1 MTLNSPGV
9 EVQVIDESFYTPA
22 EPGTRPLIVVATAQ
36 DKTNGGGT
44 GVAVGTLQANAGLP
58 YIISSQRDLTN
69 TFGNPL
75 FYVDSSQNPIHGGEQ
90 NEYGLQAAYSLLGV
104 SNSAVVVRA
113 DLDLAQLSP
122 SYFAPG
128 GDPVDGS
135 YWFDTLDT
143 RIGLFEWSGDPAT
156 VTGGQKFSSVS
167 PYFITDA
174 TQTDPNNNYAPLAA
188 VGMIGDYAVVATTTV
203 NRVWYKK
210 PQTNTAAG
218 LWVEVG
224 THAWAASYPVV
235 TSTLTN
241 PALTSGHT
249 MLINGSDAN
258 HTIAVPS
265 SPNNTVGGLAAAIN
279 ASATMQTIGI
289 YAAVIGG
296 RLNIYGNY
304 GVTITLA
311 AGTGALVA
319 TTASTSEIGIAIG
332 TYNTPQLSI
341 SPHTSVPRWKQL
353 DPSPAPSGSVWIKTT
368 NVALGAYWIVKIWNE
383 TQKTWS
389 LVPAP
394 VYSTNHA
401 ALFALDS
408 AGGGANIAQGA
419 LYVQANIAE
428 YNGTNGNYP
437 HATFKIWRR
446 SDVSPMTF
454 ASKVITSSVFT
465 NSTVYTFTM
474 AESIVGQAAL
484 GADVTISFTASGST
498 SDANIIAGAINAA
511 GFMNVQASVDSLNRV
526 IISHN
531 AGGDIRIQDGSNTP
545 IVKLGYTPYDPV
557 AMTGT
562 TNFYLSPVGDIAHT
576 YIATLWQ
583 VLSYTAANTQP
594 LAIPTTG
601 THWYASARDE
611 VDIMIHNGTTWVGY
625 LDTTSPYYNVS
636 ASFQTDPNGPIVSA
650 TKPTKQ
656 SDGSALRNGDLWIQ
670 SADQEGYP
678 ELYLYDGF
686 NLVWRQVD
694 LTDHVTEN
702 GIVFADARYNTNG
715 SNSNLPGSIVS
726 LLTSNYVDFDAP
738 DPTLYPRG
746 TLLYNTRR
754 SGNNV
759 KKFVQNY
766 VDVNVT
772 NPRYL
777 NESQFSYYPHRW
789 VNESGTDEHLVGYF
803 GRHAQR
809 AVVIKALKAM
819 VDTEQR
825 IREHEVLTFNLIAT
839 PGYPELISNM
849 VNLNTDRKTTA
860 FVVGDSPFRLTPDA
874 TSLVNWGANTMLA
887 VDNGDNGLVTY
898 DDYLAVYYPSGYT
911 TDNFGNY
918 IVVPPSHMML
928 RTIALSDGVSYPWF
942 APAGIRR
949 GHVNNATAVG
959 YIDSTTGE
967 FQSISLNDGQ
977 RDTLYSV
984 NLNPITFMTGSGIV
998 AFGQKTRAPAAS
1010 SLDRINVARLTVYLR
1025 NQLDKLARP
1034 YIFEPNDKI
1043 TRDEIKAAANSL
1055 MLELLGQR
1063 AIYDY
1068 LVVCDESN
1076 NTPSRIDRN
1085 ELYLDIAIEPVKSVE
1100 FIYIPLRLKNTG
1112 AISGLGTK

>member
-22 EPGTRPLIVVATAQ
+22 EPGTRPLIVIATAQ
-36 DKTNGGGT
+36 DKPNGSGT
-44 GVAVGTLQANAGLP
+44 GVAVGTQQANAGLP

-113 DLDLAQLSP
+113 DIDLAQLSP
-122 SYFAPG
+122 SYTAPG
-128 GDPVDGS
+128 GDPADGS

-143 RIGLFEWSGDPAT
+143 RVGLFEWNGNGPT
-156 VTGGQKFSSVS
+156 VTGGQQFAAKS
-167 PYFITDA
+167 PYFITDTTYIDA
-174 TQTDPNNNYAPLAA
+174 GNNNAPLQS
-188 VGMIGDYAVVATTTV
+188 VGMIGDYAVVAITTINKTY
-203 NRVWYKK
+203 YKK

-218 LWVEVG
+218 QWVEVG
-224 THAWAASYPVV
+224 SNAWAASWPVV
-235 TSTLTN
+235 TSTISNPTLT
-241 PALTSGHT
+241 AGHT
-249 MLINGSDAN
+249 MLINGSDGS
-258 HTIAVPS
+258 HTIAVPA
-265 SPNNTVGGLAAAIN
+265 SPNNNIAGLANAIN
-279 ASATMQTIGI
+279 TSTTMQTIGI
-289 YAAVIGG
+289 YAAAING

-304 GVTITLA
+304 GVTVTIA

-319 TTASTSEIGIAIG
+319 STASTSEVGIAVG
-332 TYNTPQLSI
+332 TYYTPSLAI
-341 SPHTSVPRWKQL
+341 APHTSVPRWKLL
-353 DPSPAPSGSVWIKTT
+353 DSTPAPSGSIWIKTT
-368 NVALGAYWIVKIWNE
+368 NVALGAYWVVKIWNE
-383 TQKTWS
+383 TTKTWS

-394 VYSTNHA
+394 VYNTNQA

-408 AGGGANIAQGA
+408 AGGGTNIAVGA
-419 LYVQANIAE
+419 LYVQANVAE
-428 YNGTNGNYP
+428 YNGTGGNYP

-446 SDVSPMTF
+446 VATSPTTFVSG
-454 ASKVITSSVFT
+454 VIGATTFT
-465 NSTVYTFTM
+465 NTTIYTFVM
-474 AESIVGQAAL
+474 AETIVGQAAL
-484 GADVTISFTASGST
+484 NPDVTITFTASGSAG
-498 SDANIIAGAINAA
+498 DANIIAGTINAA
-511 GFMNVQASVDSLNRV
+511 GFVNIVASVDSLNRV
-526 IISHN
+526 VISHN

-545 IVKLGYTPYDPV
+545 VIKLGYVPYDPV
-557 AMTGT
+557 ALTGT
-562 TNFYLSPVGDIAHT
+562 ANFYTGPVGDTAHT
-576 YIATLWQ
+576 YIVTNWQ
-583 VLSYTAANTQP
+583 VLSYVASDTEVT
-594 LAIPTTG
+594 AIPTTG
-601 THWYASARDE
+601 TLWYSSARDQ
-611 VDIMIHNGTTWVGY
+611 VDIMIHNGTKWVGY
-625 LDTTSPYYNVS
+625 LDSTSPYYTADSN
-636 ASFQTDPNGPIVSA
+636 FRTDPNGPIISA

-656 SDGSALRNGDLWIQ
+656 SDGTTLRNGDLWVN
-670 SADQEGYP
+670 SGDSEGYP
-678 ELYLYDGF
+678 ELYKWDGY
-686 NLVWRQVD
+686 NLVWTLVD
-694 LTDHVTEN
+694 KTDHVTEN
-702 GIVFADARYNTNG
+702 GIIFADARYNVAG
-715 SNSNLPGSIVS
+715 ADSDQPGLITA
-726 LLTSNYVDFDAP
+726 LLTSNFVDWDAP

-746 TLLYNTRR
+746 TLLWNTRR

-759 KKFVQNY
+759 KRFVQNY
-766 VDVNVT
+766 VNINTT
-772 NPRYL
+772 NPLYN
-777 NESQFSYYPHRW
+777 NESQLGYYPHRW
-789 VNESGTDEHLVGYF
+789 VNDSGTDEHLVGHF

-809 AVVIKALKAM
+809 AVVVKALKAM

-825 IREHEVLTFNLIAT
+825 IREHEVLTFNLMAT

-860 FVVGDSPFRLTPDA
+860 FIVGDSPFRLTSDS
-874 TSLVNWGANTMLA
+874 TSLTNWGANTNLA

-898 DDYLAVYYPSGYT
+898 DDYLGVYYPSGYT

-984 NLNPITFMTGSGIV
+984 NINPITFMTGSGIV
-998 AFGQKTRAPAAS
+998 AFGQKTRASAAS

-1025 NQLDKLARP
+1025 SQLDKLARP

-1055 MLELLGQR
+1055 LLELLGQR

-1076 NTPSRIDRN
+1076 NTPARIDRN
-1085 ELYLDIAIEPVKSVE
+1085 ELYLDIAIEPVKAVE

-1112 AISGLGTK
+1112 AIAGLASK